1 MIHLSPDEKILMV
14 LHRHWIVIFGKFSLG
29 VFLLLIPFFVL
40 SVALSLGEAF
50 GSLFLLVEFLSVV
63 YLMIVVLLMLI
74 FWMDYYLDIWIITSE
89 RIVDIEQK
97 GLFNREISEFT
108 LDKVQDITVEVPDLL
123 ATTLKSG
130 NIIIQTAGERS
141 FSIKQIPNL

>member
-74 FWMDYYLDIWIITSE
+74 FWMDYYLDVWIITSE
-89 RIVDIEQK
+89 RIIDIEQK
-97 GLFNREISEFT
+97 RRCYNPNRGRIF
-108 LDKVQDITVEVPDLL
+108 
-123 ATTLKSG
+123 
-130 NIIIQTAGERS
+130 
-141 FSIKQIPNL
+141 F